1 MKKKKTLAFVLCLG
15 VYAALF
21 AYSFHS
27 GQKTEAGGM
36 TDVSRLFPMKIKQ
49 TVKGK
54 EEETL
59 IETVKEA
66 NRKNIKISIAGTQHS
81 MGGHTY
87 YEDGIV
93 LDMTSYNKILAFN
106 KEKKSSGSRAERHG
120 MTYRN
125 TSIHTDLP

>member
-21 AYSFHS
+21 AYSVHS

-66 NRKNIKISIAGTQHS
+66 NRKNIKISPSTPWA
-81 MGGHTY
+81 
-87 YEDGIV
+87 
-93 LDMTSYNKILAFN
+93 A
-106 KEKKSSGSRAERHG
+106 
-120 MTYRN
+120 
-125 TSIHTDLP
+125 IHIMRTASFST